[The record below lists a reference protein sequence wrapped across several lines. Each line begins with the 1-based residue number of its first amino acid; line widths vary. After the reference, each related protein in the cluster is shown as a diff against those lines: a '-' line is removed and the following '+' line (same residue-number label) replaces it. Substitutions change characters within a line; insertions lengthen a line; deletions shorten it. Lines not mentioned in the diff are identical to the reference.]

1 MVPANDYLPPLGV
14 LMAIDW
20 GGKRVGLA
28 LSDSTQTIARP
39 LTILHRE
46 GGDSLS
52 EPDAST
58 IKGLLHCKEN
68 NGVSGIVFGIPYYHL
83 SGDVNPKAQLFLKA
97 GQGIGS
103 ALGLPVIFSDEGHTS
118 SDAWDIVLR
127 KEKQRKKFTPRRNF
141 SDHLAAA
148 ALLQR
153 YLDEIASFRMRIA
166 VQSEYDGL
174 GKNGK
179 E

>member
-1 MVPANDYLPPLGV
+1 
-14 LMAIDW
+14 MAIDW

-52 EPDAST
+52 DPDAET
-58 IKGLLHCKEN
+58 LKELVHCKEN
-68 NGVSGIVFGIPYYHL
+68 NAVSGIVFGIPYYHL
-83 SGDVNPKAQLFLKA
+83 SGDANPKARLFLEA
-97 GQGIGS
+97 GQVIGY

-127 KEKQRKKFTPRRNF
+127 KEKKRKNFTARRNF

-153 YLDEIASFRMRIA
+153 YLDEISSRRKSTA
-166 VQSEYDGL
+166 VQS
-174 GKNGK
+174 
-179 E
+179 